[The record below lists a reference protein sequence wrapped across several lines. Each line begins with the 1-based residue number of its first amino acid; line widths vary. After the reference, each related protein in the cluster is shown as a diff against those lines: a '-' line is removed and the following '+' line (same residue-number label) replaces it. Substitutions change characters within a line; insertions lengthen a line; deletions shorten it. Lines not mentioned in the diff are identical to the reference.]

1 MVNQINQGSNSQ
13 ANVRLENTKQQAT
26 DSAKQV
32 QVNTATAK
40 ATSDSVSITPQAQQL
55 KKLNEKAEQS
65 SGIDHKKV
73 NELKKAIANGEY
85 KIDAEKRQ
93 KEMHQDRLQ
102 RLVLKGEWLEKYE
115 TQLKVIQSTVLT
127 AMGVWYEDDSETCN
141 ETAIYQMND
150 ALSLL
155 TDIVRDL
162 RYECFCPDEQRKNVL
177 YYHGFKGA
185 VTEVVNFNKDQE

>member
-65 SGIDHKKV
+65 SGIDEKKV

-85 KIDAEKRQ
+85 KIDAEKLAENIN
-93 KEMHQDRLQ
+93 K
-102 RLVLKGEWLEKYE
+102 LE
-115 TQLKVIQSTVLT
+115 
-127 AMGVWYEDDSETCN
+127 
-141 ETAIYQMND
+141 
-150 ALSLL
+150 
-155 TDIVRDL
+155 
-162 RYECFCPDEQRKNVL
+162 
-177 YYHGFKGA
+177 FKLFGR
-185 VTEVVNFNKDQE
+185 

>member
-13 ANVRLENTKQQAT
+13 VNVRLENTKQQAT

-55 KKLNEKAEQS
+55 NKLNEKAEQS

-85 KIDAEKRQ
+85 KIDAEKLAENIN
-93 KEMHQDRLQ
+93 K
-102 RLVLKGEWLEKYE
+102 LE
-115 TQLKVIQSTVLT
+115 
-127 AMGVWYEDDSETCN
+127 
-141 ETAIYQMND
+141 
-150 ALSLL
+150 
-155 TDIVRDL
+155 
-162 RYECFCPDEQRKNVL
+162 
-177 YYHGFKGA
+177 FKLFGR
-185 VTEVVNFNKDQE
+185 

>member
-13 ANVRLENTKQQAT
+13 ANVRLENTKQQAS
-26 DSAKQV
+26 DSAKQA

-85 KIDAEKRQ
+85 KIDAEKLAENIN
-93 KEMHQDRLQ
+93 K
-102 RLVLKGEWLEKYE
+102 LE
-115 TQLKVIQSTVLT
+115 
-127 AMGVWYEDDSETCN
+127 
-141 ETAIYQMND
+141 
-150 ALSLL
+150 
-155 TDIVRDL
+155 
-162 RYECFCPDEQRKNVL
+162 
-177 YYHGFKGA
+177 FKLFGR
-185 VTEVVNFNKDQE
+185 